1 MHLTATRDVLVEV
14 DIEGADEIGGS
25 GRRATD
31 HYVLRT
37 ASRTN
42 LNLTIDGKL
51 NLILIRWVKQIYCQE
66 IGITTYP
73 ALVTM

>member
-14 DIEGADEIGGS
+14 DIEGANEIGGS

-31 HYVLRT
+31 HYVLRM

-42 LNLTIDGKL
+42 LNLQQMA
-51 NLILIRWVKQIYCQE
+51 N
-66 IGITTYP
+66 
-73 ALVTM
+73 